1 MYEDEEVGEDI
12 MGDIMGD
19 DFEVVG
25 YDDDGDPI
33 IVSGKKK
40 RRRKKRRGGGG
51 MVAVNRASWRDGQLA
66 PGVQKPQTGLL
77 PLPMNGAGGTNTF
90 SASVTSITFQGVMQK
105 PFRGERFLVSVV
117 RTGTSAVGRIIG
129 QVFVGTDLQQADLA
143 GFDMELVGSA
153 QAFGVRLTMT
163 AAQPGVWI
171 RVPCVLSSALSGSDT
186 IFVSML
192 LLGQIEH

>member
-1 MYEDEEVGEDI
+1 MYDDDDSVGEDI

-33 IVSGKKK
+33 VVSGKK

-51 MVAVNRASWRDGQLA
+51 MVRVNKASWREGQLA
-66 PGVQKPQTGLL
+66 PGVQAPQTGLL
-77 PLPMNGAGGTNTF
+77 PLPMTGAGGTNTF

-117 RTGTSAVGRIIG
+117 RTGTSAVGRILG
-129 QVFVGTDLQQADLA
+129 QVFVGTDLQQADLS
-143 GFDMELVGSA
+143 GFDVELVGSA

-171 RVPCVLSSALSGSDT
+171 RVPCVLSSALAGSDT
-186 IFVSML
+186 IFVSMI
-192 LLGQIEH
+192 LLGQISH